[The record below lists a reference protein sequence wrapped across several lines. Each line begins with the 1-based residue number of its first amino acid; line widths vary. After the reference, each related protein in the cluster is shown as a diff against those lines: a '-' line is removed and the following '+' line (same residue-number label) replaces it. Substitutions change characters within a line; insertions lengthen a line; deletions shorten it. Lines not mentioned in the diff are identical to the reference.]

1 MTKVGLITVGQAPR
15 SDVVPD
21 MAAILGGDVEI
32 VEAGALDGLSREQI
46 APLAPE
52 GDDEILVTRLADGSS
67 VFVGK
72 SKMIPRIEAKIAA
85 LEDGG
90 VEIGRASCRERV

>member
-46 APLAPE
+46 APLAP
-52 GDDEILVTRLADGSS
+52 
-67 VFVGK
+67 
-72 SKMIPRIEAKIAA
+72 
-85 LEDGG
+85 
-90 VEIGRASCRERV
+90 

>member
-32 VEAGALDGLSREQI
+32 VERRARRSR
-46 APLAPE
+46 ASRSRRSPR
-52 GDDEILVTRLADGSS
+52 GRRTRSWSPLADGSS
-67 VFVGK
+67 VFVAR
-72 SKMIPRIEAKIAA
+72 PR
-85 LEDGG
+85 
-90 VEIGRASCRERV
+90 